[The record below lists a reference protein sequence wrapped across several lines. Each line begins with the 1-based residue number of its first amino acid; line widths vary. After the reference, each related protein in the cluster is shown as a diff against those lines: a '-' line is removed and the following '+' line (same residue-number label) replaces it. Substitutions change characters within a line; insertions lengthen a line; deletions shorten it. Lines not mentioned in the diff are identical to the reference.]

1 MTMLR
6 FLHFFLHIYMYVAFC
21 NEYSFMF
28 LFCLFVVSRKMHEC
42 RKSLEEN
49 LFILHPQLSPALLE
63 VRGQCEADYEKKLM
77 LAIEAGTTYTL
88 DEFRDCH
95 MGKMGLVRA
104 PTALKFTLTDS
115 VHYRERWG
123 P

>member
-1 MTMLR
+1 
-6 FLHFFLHIYMYVAFC
+6 MYVACC
-21 NEYSFMF
+21 NEYLFVF

-77 LAIEAGTTYTL
+77 LAIEAGTTYTM
-88 DEFRDCH
+88 DEFRECH

-104 PTALKFTLTDS
+104 PPALKFTLTDS
-115 VHYRERWG
+115 VDYRERWG